1 MGEPIQRVSG
11 SLRYFIVSEVQLSLS
26 LVKCINNFFPNFC
39 SFLAGNNISHKDPY
53 IVLFGQ
59 ERFAYL
65 DYCNITAM
73 THSLN
78 ETSFTSAKRHPHFDE
93 RLTCLDNAPGTHFNR

>member
-26 LVKCINNFFPNFC
+26 LLKCINNFFPNFC
-39 SFLAGNNISHKDPY
+39 SFLSGNNISHKDPY

-65 DYCNITAM
+65 DFCNITAM